1 MILQKI
7 AISLLAPILL
17 ATTTLITPQDRG
29 FSVGTG
35 EQRPL
40 DYLVATYVPM
50 EDLTPSQSLYNAFYE
65 VFGKDTDIMW
75 EVARCESGGQQFNSD
90 GSVVIG
96 RITPDI
102 GIMQINP
109 IHMEE
114 VNKLNYDIYTLR
126 DNLRFAKHLYD
137 SSGLRPWASSQHCW
151 SKTQ

>member
-7 AISLLAPILL
+7 AISLLAPILI
-17 ATTTLITPQDRG
+17 ATTTILAPQDRG

-75 EVARCESGGQQFNSD
+75 EVARCESNRSQFNSD
-90 GSVVIG
+90 GSVKIG
-96 RITPDI
+96 ISGDI
-102 GIMQINP
+102 GIMQIAP
-109 IHMEE
+109 QYHLEE
-114 VNKLNYDIYTLR
+114 SIKLNYDIYTLR